1 MNTLA
6 TSPLDGVPARLNY
19 LAPEEREP
27 AYYLYETAPGY
38 TPPPP
43 AVAHHEVM
51 VRNLRPVLDQAT
63 LEANGFAFVRAALPP
78 LDYLDDT
85 AVREDYYPHC
95 CELVRRA
102 TGAAS
107 VLAFDHNVRDAALA
121 SEPGSSIR
129 EPVRFVHNDYTA
141 RSGPQR
147 VRDLLG
153 AAAPATLAA
162 RYVFVNV
169 WRPLRGPVEDQ
180 PLAVCDASS
189 MAPDDFVA
197 TDLRYADRTGEIYT
211 VRHST
216 AHRWYY
222 LEAMQPDEVLL
233 LECFDAAGASARCTA
248 HSAFRDPRARADAP
262 PRRSIEVR
270 TIASFAP
277 P

>member
-43 AVAHHEVM
+43 AVARHEVM
-51 VRNLRPVLDQAT
+51 VRNLRPVLDQAS